1 MTAQFGTKDLMRIL
15 DIQKKSDGD
24 LYEAFKLAVRMA
36 GEIEDPGKA
45 MARGYAS
52 IEAYKSLYS
61 PIAGVFF
68 TRACDL
74 SGENDIRNIRIMASM
89 NSVGDDEEAIEAAF
103 SRIPIEKQP
112 GSRREPN
119 ITKNKSYNSNKI
131 GYSSITSLAKINVV
145 KGTGPDFD
153 VKIMKNGT
161 IEVWKNP
168 EQKIRLVYT
177 GSSLPLSGINDQK
190 DFKFDGKRET
200 WTMVDYIEVYNM
212 MNLQPLYGTSI
223 TGFMYN

>member
-1 MTAQFGTKDLMRIL
+1 MTAQYGTKDLMRIL

-36 GEIEDPGKA
+36 GEIEEPGKA
-45 MARGYAS
+45 LARGYAS
-52 IEAYKSLYS
+52 IEVYKSLYS

-89 NSVGDDEEAIEAAF
+89 NSVGDDEEAIEVAF

-112 GSRREPN
+112 ASRRPVEARD
-119 ITKNKSYNSNKI
+119 TAYNSNKI

-145 KGTGPDFD
+145 KGTGPGFD
-153 VKIMKNGT
+153 LKIMKNGT
-161 IEVWKNP
+161 VEVWKNP
-168 EQKIRLVYT
+168 EQKIRLIYT
-177 GSSLPLSGINDQK
+177 GSSVPLSGIHDQK